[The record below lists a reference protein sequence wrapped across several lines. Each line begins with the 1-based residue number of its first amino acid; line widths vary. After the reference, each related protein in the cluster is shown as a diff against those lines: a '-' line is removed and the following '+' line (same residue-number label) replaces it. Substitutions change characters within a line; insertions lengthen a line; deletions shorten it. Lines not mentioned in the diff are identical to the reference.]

1 MTEIVAMIT
10 LLGVIVTA
18 VSTVFGIILKIM
30 SERIGEIEEE
40 SERVMGYNRRLW
52 NWAREHLD
60 LYYRYRKEGAP
71 NPAPI
76 PHE

>member
-1 MTEIVAMIT
+1 MTEVVAMIT

-30 SERIGEIEEE
+30 STRIAEIEEE

-60 LYYRYRKEGAP
+60 LYYRHRKEGAP

>member
-30 SERIGEIEEE
+30 SDRIGEIEEE

-71 NPAPI
+71 NPVPI

>member
-71 NPAPI
+71 NPVPI

>member
-30 SERIGEIEEE
+30 SDRIGEIEEE

-60 LYYRYRKEGAP
+60 LYYRYRKEGSP
-71 NPAPI
+71 NPVPI